1 MLAPFS
7 HAVTVKL
14 RPALRHDTHGI
25 TAGVGIDANELV
37 PGWKHFHWGHH
48 HELEA

>member
-7 HAVTVKL
+7 HALTIEL

-25 TAGVGIDANELV
+25 ATGVGIDANELV
-37 PGWKHFHWGHH
+37 P
-48 HELEA
+48 